1 MITEQR
7 RRGNMGE
14 DFAVD
19 YLQKAGYTI
28 LERNYT
34 TKYGE
39 IDIIAKKDRYIAFVE
54 VKARADDCLYAPRE
68 AVTFSKQRKIC
79 KAAMLYKM
87 KKGFT
92 GQPRFDI
99 FEIIY
104 GKQDLKIQKYTYI
117 ENAFGTEAVHG
128 FF

>member
-14 DFAVD
+14 DFAAE
-19 YLQKAGYTI
+19 YLQKEGYTI
-28 LERNYT
+28 LERNYN

-39 IDIIAKKDRYIAFVE
+39 IDIIARKDRYVAFVE
-54 VKARADDCLYAPRE
+54 VKARAEDCLYAPRE
-68 AVTFSKQRKIC
+68 AVTLSKQKKIC
-79 KAAMLYKM
+79 KAAILYKI
-87 KKGFT
+87 KKGFD
-92 GQPRFDI
+92 GQPRFDV

-117 ENAFGTEAVHG
+117 QNAFGTEVLHG